1 MELSA
6 DSNSRNLFKKKR
18 IPKLVFGLFA
28 LLTTFVVSSSSS
40 VVHAGCGGADFKYD
54 PTTQALEVFTHSFS
68 MTNSFTFS
76 MSGSDL
82 HIIRDSGYWC
92 EISGST
98 AYTNNIRLINT
109 SPYRTIVVPSVV
121 LTTLKEIE
129 VKARSIVLETS
140 LSTETS
146 LTFRGPVIIGADIAL
161 QTGSGGITFE
171 SATIGTTI
179 YSAAINSAATTHHSL
194 ELQASGDINFAGPIG
209 ATQTLGT
216 LTLKGNATFGSFV
229 SPGEVIVNPG
239 NSPGTHS
246 FANLTLTTTDIVNI
260 ELEGL
265 TPGTDHDQIVIRS
278 GGTAIL
284 GLATLQVTGLSTNPD
299 GVYTIINNLGSAA
312 IGDTF
317 AGLPQGSTV
326 VINGKTYVISYIGGT
341 GNDVTLTLAIPA
353 TTTIPVTTTT
363 IPVTTTT
370 IPVTTTTISTQTTT
384 TNPTPDLPATGNS
397 KSGMEIM
404 GFTLLTSGFLIF
416 VTRRHRL
423 RGRLYE

>member
-18 IPKLVFGLFA
+18 IPKLVFGLVA

-171 SATIGTTI
+171 STTIGTTI

-194 ELQASGDINFAGPIG
+194 ILQTSGEMNIAIPIG
-209 ATQTLGT
+209 ATQTLDT
-216 LTLKGNATFGSFV
+216 LTLKGNATFGNFV
-229 SPGEVIVNPG
+229 SPGEVIVAPG

-246 FANLTLTTTDIVNI
+246 FANVSLTSTDVVNI
-260 ELEGL
+260 EVQGS

-278 GGTAIL
+278 GGTASL
-284 GLATLQVTGLSTNPD
+284 GLATLQVTGLPTNPD
-299 GVYTIINNLGSAA
+299 GVYTIINNLGSSA

-317 AGLPQGSTV
+317 AGLPQGSTLNV
-326 VINGKTYVISYIGGT
+326 NGKTYVISYVGGT
-341 GNDVTLTLAIPA
+341 GNDVTLTSETASP
-353 TTTIPVTTTT
+353 TT
-363 IPVTTTT
+363 
-370 IPVTTTTISTQTTT
+370 TTTTISAQTSTT
-384 TNPTPDLPATGNS
+384 SPTPDLPATGNS
-397 KSGMEIM
+397 NSAMEIM

-423 RGRLYE
+423 RGRL

>member
-28 LLTTFVVSSSSS
+28 LLATFVVGNTSS
-40 VVHAGCGGADFKYD
+40 VVHAGCAVDVQYD
-54 PTTQALEVFTHSFS
+54 SVTKELRVLTRSYS
-68 MTNSFTFS
+68 ITNSFTFS

-82 HIIRDSGYWC
+82 HILRDSGYWC
-92 EISGST
+92 TYGSDLDT
-98 AYTNNIRLINT
+98 SNIRVINT
-109 SPYRTIVVPSVV
+109 SPYLTLVIPSAV
-121 LTTLKEIE
+121 LTTLKELE
-129 VKARSIVLETS
+129 VTAKSIVLETS

-146 LTFRGPVIIGADIAL
+146 LIFRGPVVIGADISL

-284 GLATLQVTGLSTNPD
+284 GLATLQVTGLATNPD

-370 IPVTTTTISTQTTT
+370 ISTQTTT